1 MRTQDMDLLVK
12 AREMK
17 KKTMRRGRERRIK
30 ISMDTRL
37 KVKLKQ
43 LREERRK

>member
-1 MRTQDMDLLVK
+1 MRAQDMDLLVK
-12 AREMK
+12 AREIK
-17 KKTMRRGRERRIK
+17 KIMRRGRERRIK